1 MHYAKKNSNTRTMHV
16 MHVFCR
22 VPDKMTMGD
31 KLKDTE
37 RKKEV
42 KR

>member
-1 MHYAKKNSNTRTMHV
+1 MHYAKNSNTCTMHV

-22 VPDKMTMGD
+22 VPDNMTMGD